1 MDSVA
6 ANHDG
11 VEPAGSRA
19 RRTCMRLSWLAAVAV
34 LAAGLAACGTQ
45 SAAGGPSAAHS
56 VPLPNDTTS
65 AAGASAEASA
75 TITPVRAAGSAS
87 AGTASAAPAITVPVP
102 GPQSAPAPT
111 RLTGS
116 VTLTA
121 ADRAVVYLRVG
132 QQVTV
137 ILAPGF
143 QAFHQPG
150 ATGAALRLVSA
161 SGGYPSRRPARAVF
175 RAVAPGTSTLSA
187 VSDTACLHAHPP
199 CMVPQQIWTATVH
212 VSG

>member
-1 MDSVA
+1 
-6 ANHDG
+6 
-11 VEPAGSRA
+11 
-19 RRTCMRLSWLAAVAV
+19 MRLSWLAAVAV

-45 SAAGGPSAAHS
+45 SAEGGPSAAHS
-56 VPLPNDTTS
+56 VPSPNDTTS
-65 AAGASAEASA
+65 AAGASADASA

-102 GPQSAPAPT
+102 GPRSAPAPT

-161 SGGYPSRRPARAVF
+161 SGGYPGRRPARAVF

-187 VSDTACLHAHPP
+187 VSDTACLHAHPR